1 MSDQGEGLWVS
12 SEVSAGGAYV
22 VGLNVGADRA
32 WTLDE
37 EGAVRYARAV
47 LRVAHSADHDAAV
60 ISLLVKLGGQT
71 EKAAKL
77 VGYHLRPDRLPFD
90 HDATKP
96 LRFEPGVNQK
106 SRPFVKVILD
116 GQQIGQ
122 LTPQEAIGHAVGVL
136 EVVATVDL
144 DAALYQLL
152 VGQIHLDE
160 ATARAVVGD
169 LARYR
174 VLGTDDA

>member
-1 MSDQGEGLWVS
+1 MTDQGEGLWVS
-12 SEVSAGGAYV
+12 SEVSASGAYV

-37 EGAVRYARAV
+37 DGAVRYARAA

-60 ISLLVKLGGQT
+60 IRLLVKLGGQF
-71 EKAAKL
+71 EEAAKL
-77 VGYHLRPDRLPFD
+77 VGYHLRPDRPPFD

-96 LRFEPGVNQK
+96 LRFEPGVNPK
-106 SRPFVKVILD
+106 GRPFVKVILD
-116 GQQIGQ
+116 GRLIGQ
-122 LTPQEAIGHAVGVL
+122 LTPAEAIDHAVGVL

-144 DAALYQLL
+144 DAALYRLL

-160 ATARAVVGD
+160 DTARAIVGD

-174 VLGTDDA
+174 VLGADDA